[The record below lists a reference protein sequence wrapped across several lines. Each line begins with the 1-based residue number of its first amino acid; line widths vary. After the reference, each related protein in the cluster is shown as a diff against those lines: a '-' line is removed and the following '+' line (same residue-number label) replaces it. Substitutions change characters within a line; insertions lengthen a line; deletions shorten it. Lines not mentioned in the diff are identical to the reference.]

1 MVEKKKTNLM
11 GAQRVERAN
20 YSGLIISDLS
30 ALYKILRSNPD
41 GKAWRDVAVGV
52 AQRGEVV
59 YPHPR
64 TTWILLATH
73 GSYETRSH

>member
-30 ALYKILRSNPD
+30 AFYKILRSNPD
-41 GKAWRDVAVGV
+41 GNSWGDVAVGI
-52 AQRGEVV
+52 AQGGKVV
-59 YPHPR
+59 YPPPK
-64 TTWILLATH
+64 TT
-73 GSYETRSH
+73 